1 MKALFLILL
10 LANLGFYAYAEG
22 YFSPAPDAADEAQRN
37 PLNAERIRV
46 LTAAQVAALPKVKP
60 PPKTAACMEW
70 GNLATADANRAKQA
84 LQVLALGERLS
95 ERSVDEAAVW
105 WVFLPTQGSKAAGD
119 KKLEELK
126 RLGIDDYFMIQ
137 DEGKWRYAISLGV
150 FSSQE
155 GAKKHLEA
163 LRGKGVKTAQAA
175 ERQPASRKVV
185 IQIRDGGEPAVARV
199 NEIKPGFPGT
209 EVKACPAA

>member
-22 YFSPAPDAADEAQRN
+22 YFSPAPDPADEAQKN
-37 PLNAERIRV
+37 PLNADRIRV
-46 LTAAQVAALPKVKP
+46 LTPAQVAALPKVRP

-70 GNLATADANRAKQA
+70 GNFGSADAARAKQQ
-84 LQVLALGERLS
+84 LQALALGERLS

-105 WVFLPTQGSKAAGD
+105 WVYLPTQGSKAAGE
-119 KKLEELK
+119 KKLDELK
-126 RLGIDDYFMIQ
+126 RLGVDDYFMVQ
-137 DEGKWRYAISLGV
+137 EEGRWRYAVSLGV

-155 GAKKHLEA
+155 GAKKRLEA
-163 LRGKGVKTAQAA
+163 LRAKGVKTAQAA
-175 ERQPASRKVV
+175 ERQPAARKVV
-185 IQIRDGGEPAVARV
+185 IQIRDGGEAAVARV